1 MLVTLLVAVSACG
14 MEANKGSHTAINAA
28 TDYVAALS
36 DKDYDRARALRD
48 PEEFKQTVFDNS
60 YFNGER
66 ARLGLIQANPQ
77 YKGTSVKDTNGL
89 PIAGAATASIAPTNQ
104 YVNLTVVGGSSL
116 LITATFRTDLWYVS
130 GIEKT
135 K

>member
-1 MLVTLLVAVSACG
+1 
-14 MEANKGSHTAINAA
+14 MEANKGSHSASGAA
-28 TDYVAALS
+28 TDYVSALS

-60 YFNGER
+60 YFDDER

-77 YKGTSVKDTNGL
+77 YIGVSVKDANGSLVADTVATPATVTNL
-89 PIAGAATASIAPTNQ
+89 
-104 YVNLTVVGGSSL
+104 YVNLKVVNGPSL
-116 LITATFRTDLWYVS
+116 LITTTFRTDLWYVS